1 MNQNCIQWMAAAA
14 LLAVSSAAL
23 AAPPTPAML
32 ANACAGC
39 HGTNG
44 QSAGPSMP
52 SLAGQSKQA
61 IVEAMKGFKSG
72 DRPAT
77 VMGRLA
83 KGYTDGDFEAMGDFF
98 SKQKL
103 FATRQVLDPTK
114 VARGQKLHDRNC
126 ARCHVENGKEI
137 KDNSPVIAS
146 QWLTYLEIQMDDYQ
160 SGKRKMFDRK
170 AEKMKPL
177 TRDDL
182 DAIAHFYASV
192 K

>member
-14 LLAVSSAAL
+14 FLVVSSAAL

-32 ANACAGC
+32 SNACGGC

-103 FATRQVLDPTK
+103 FATRQVLDAAK
-114 VARGQKLHDRNC
+114 VARGQELHDRNC

-146 QWLTYLEIQMDDYQ
+146 QWLTYLEIQMDDYH